1 MCAAKAVVDID
12 VNSSKFERFNELFA
26 QYQKNLAAT
35 PGLWKSATKESEG
48 MANQFERVAAAL
60 MAQNE
65 TAREFKEQD
74 EDRLKRLTT
83 TEKLWTS
90 IGKSSATLEKNVL
103 SIGAGIIKWGG
114 LLAGGLIG
122 GSLWGLDHIGAD
134 AADRRRS
141 SGGLGLSIGEQSA
154 FQTNF
159 RRFVDPDA
167 FLSGINTARTD
178 VSKQGALYGLGVDP
192 NQTTAQV
199 ALATMDRLR
208 TLALSMHN
216 DQRLMGTT
224 LNARHLD
231 QFIDLESFQRLGNAS
246 PEEYAK
252 QRSRYASDVRSLGLG
267 DNAGKAWQD
276 FTDQMTRA
284 GRTIETVL
292 QGKLVVLAGP
302 LERLSGAVVHV
313 IEKFADGGAIET
325 AVNDMAQYLDKFTG
339 AIAQPEFIQKIER
352 FASDMGTLGDIVHAV
367 ADTVAHP
374 GQALGKAIVADVT
387 TNQVARFGA
396 IKSLATDVWD
406 WAKHG
411 VQGISLHNLD
421 KQYGLPAGALEA
433 IYGNET
439 SFGAN
444 VHDQPGKDG
453 AQGPFQIKPSQA
465 PGVDRHSF
473 DASSSWA
480 AKRFADELK
489 HYHGDSLKAMAAY
502 NLGDPTLDKI
512 IKQFGS
518 QWAAHVPYVTNV
530 RVENA
535 TGGSAIVS
543 ASQLT
548 Q

>member
-1 MCAAKAVVDID
+1 VAKAIIDID
-12 VNSSKFERFNELFA
+12 VSDAKFQRFNELFSA
-26 QYQKNLAAT
+26 YQKNLAAT
-35 PGLWKSATKESEG
+35 PGMWKAATKESEG
-48 MANQFERVAAAL
+48 LANQFERVAAAL

-65 TAREFKEQD
+65 TAREFKDQD
-74 EDRLKRLTT
+74 EERVKRLTT
-83 TEKLWTS
+83 SEKLWTS
-90 IGKSSATLEKNVL
+90 IGKSSATLSKNIADVGVGL
-103 SIGAGIIKWGG
+103 LKWGG

-122 GSLWGLDHIGAD
+122 GSLYGLDKLGRD
-134 AADRRRS
+134 AADQRRS
-141 SGGLGLSIGEQSA
+141 SSGLGMSTGEQSA
-154 FQTNF
+154 FNTDF
-159 RRFVDPDA
+159 HRFIDTGS
-167 FLSGINTARTD
+167 FLSGINEMKSD
-178 VSKQGALYGLGVDP
+178 VSKQGPLWSLGVDP
-192 NQTTAQV
+192 NQSTAQV
-199 ALATMDRLR
+199 ALATMDRMR
-208 TLALSMHN
+208 ALIQATPDNMV
-216 DQRLMGTT
+216 GTM
-224 LNARHLD
+224 LSSRHLD
-231 QFIDLESFQRLGNAS
+231 GLMDVDSAHRLGGAAS
-246 PEEYAK
+246 KEY
-252 QRSRYASDVRSLGLG
+252 QQQVGRFGSDVRALGFS
-267 DNAGKAWQD
+267 DNVGKEWQD
-276 FTDQMTRA
+276 FTDQMHRA
-284 GRTIETVL
+284 SQEIFKVFVERL
-292 QGKLVVLAGP
+292 APLAGP
-302 LERLSGAVVHV
+302 IERLSGAVVHV
-313 IEKFADGGAIET
+313 IERFANGGAIAT
-325 AVNDMAQYLDKFTG
+325 AIDDMAQYLDKFTG
-339 AIAQPEFIQKIER
+339 VIAQPAFIQKIET
-352 FASDMGTLGDIVHAV
+352 FASDIGILGDIVHTV

-387 TNQVARFGA
+387 TNQFARFGA

-473 DASSSWA
+473 DSSASWA

-543 ASQLT
+543 ASQLS